1 MQPEIY
7 SQASRIAKG
16 DPDLEQN
23 ILAMT
28 YQNNQNAKSRC
39 KDLSIGEQV
48 NFMKFRA
55 GNLRSG
61 TRYDFGH
68 AQYKGSQDVYNK
80 HLFYQG
86 ELELHRIHYEDEA
99 EHDEQPENGKG
110 AITGILAKDNLED
123 ECLLAIDLENFIA
136 DLPHRDRDIL
146 VKRLAGFSFKEIG
159 DVLSCS
165 NYRVRERF
173 WDICIH
179 LLNYMDIKEELN

>member
-55 GNLRSG
+55 GNLKSG

-80 HLFYQG
+80 NLYYQG
-86 ELELHRIHYEDEA
+86 ELELHRIHYEDDV
-99 EHDEQPENGKG
+99 EHDELPVPGVLK
-110 AITGILAKDNLED
+110 KVNLED

-136 DLPHRDRDIL
+136 DLPHMDRDIL

-165 NYRVRERF
+165 NFRVRERF
-173 WDICIH
+173 WEICIH